1 MELTEYR
8 KKFEEARR
16 KEGAERIKIIKD
28 LLDQYI
34 NDREILEKARV
45 YGKTGEIKKIEEILN
60 LELEMKSE
68 LWPPQKSVNKRD
80 RIKEILENADK
91 DLESSVF
98 IEFAIEAAKVAN
110 TLTPE
115 QLEKMF
121 TI

>member
-1 MELTEYR
+1 
-8 KKFEEARR
+8 
-16 KEGAERIKIIKD
+16 
-28 LLDQYI
+28 LDQYI